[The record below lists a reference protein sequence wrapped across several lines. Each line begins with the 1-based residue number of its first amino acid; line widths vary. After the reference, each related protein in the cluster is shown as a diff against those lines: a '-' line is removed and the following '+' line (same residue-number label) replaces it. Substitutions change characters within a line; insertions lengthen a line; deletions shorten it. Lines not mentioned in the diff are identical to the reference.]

1 VFKQKCDSLLLLH
14 LGYINHS
21 EYKVTVKL
29 DNTDEVTNL
38 FESITLEVFLLCN
51 QNTCLVENIENNLL
65 TL

>member
-29 DNTDEVTNL
+29 DNT
-38 FESITLEVFLLCN
+38 EVFLLCN